1 MFDKVLDT
9 FWKETID
16 FVLVILVLKK
26 YKHCSDVITITLNI
40 FWLLL
45 SLPSDYCRKFSSTWI
60 G

>member
-1 MFDKVLDT
+1 MTVFVKKSPSQMFDKVLDT

-40 FWLLL
+40 F
-45 SLPSDYCRKFSSTWI
+45 
-60 G
+60 